1 MFSTMTFLVSSTFFW
16 TREILSTLGSYEKY
30 SYKRSGLR
38 VSSRACPN
46 ANGAATMGCVTI
58 CLWRTR
64 ENSSFMPKAMA
75 VLNVFLY
82 MDMNR
87 VLMSSRKANAIR
99 LGNCSSDMHR

>member
-30 SYKRSGLR
+30 SYNEGGSQSL
-38 VSSRACPN
+38 VQTPTAQPWV
-46 ANGAATMGCVTI
+46 VTI

-75 VLNVFLY
+75 VLYVFLY
-82 MDMNR
+82 MDMKR
-87 VLMSSRKANAIR
+87 VLMSSRKAKAIR